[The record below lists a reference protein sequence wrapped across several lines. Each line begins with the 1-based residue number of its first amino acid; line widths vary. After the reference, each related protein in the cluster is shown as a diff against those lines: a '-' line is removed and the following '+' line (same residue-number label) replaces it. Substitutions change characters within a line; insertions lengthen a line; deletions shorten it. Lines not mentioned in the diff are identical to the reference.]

1 MLERTNQELYKLPE
15 SWIWVKTGD
24 VCDGLVPGRTK
35 PKSFDGDIPWI
46 TLPDIEGLYVSQSKK
61 DIAVAREEA
70 EAVGMKVMPKN
81 TVLISCVGQFGLI
94 CIAANPVVPN
104 QQLHGFVCLNQ
115 VLPEY
120 VAYALKTQVHQMEQ
134 MASATTISYL
144 NKTKCNSI
152 NFPLAPL
159 NEPRR
164 IVSTIEQ
171 LTDRSHRA
179 IAALEDVPK
188 PIEQFRQSVL
198 AAAFRGDLTAD
209 WREKNPDVE
218 PASELLE
225 RIKIDRRKRW
235 EEAEL
240 DKMKEKSK
248 EVLNN
253 KWKDKYKEPEEI
265 DISTFPDL
273 PNGWNLA
280 KWEQIG
286 ICQNGRAFPSNEYS
300 LEGTKLLR
308 PGNLHI
314 SGNVQWTESN
324 TRYMPNDWAEK
335 YPSHVVEGNNLVVNL
350 TAQSLADEF
359 LGRVCLTSKG
369 DRCLLNQ
376 RIARLTPAI
385 ISPKFCLWLL
395 KSPIFRRYVDK
406 LNTGSMIQHMF
417 TSQIDDFIFPLP
429 PLEEQ
434 SEIVKLIEFQFKKI
448 EQIVLLSDE
457 ISADLP
463 GLDRSILA
471 KAFRGELVP
480 QDPNDEPAAALLER
494 IRAEREQTSSN
505 KQRGKT
511 TRKNSSKQL
520 SIAYGRPGASTFG
533 RSSQIANKPFR

>member
-1 MLERTNQELYKLPE
+1 LSDNTEREFYKLPE

-61 DIAVAREEA
+61 DLAVAREEA

-159 NEPRR
+159 NEQRR

-171 LTDRSHRA
+171 LTDRSHKART
-179 IAALEDVPK
+179 ALEDVPK
-188 PIEQFRQSVL
+188 LIAQFRQSVL

-209 WREKNPDVE
+209 WREKNPDIE

-225 RIKIDRRKRW
+225 RIKIDRQKRW

-240 DKMKEKSK
+240 DKMKAQGKK
-248 EVLNN
+248 PKDD
-253 KWKDKYKEPEEI
+253 KWKERYKETIEPNDSELRELPKSWCWTTLDQIMKKIVDGTHHTPTYIDSGTPFLSVKDIRNEEVYFDNCKYISEQEHNCLIERCNPEVGDLLVTKSGTIGRCAIIKTSEPFSLFVSVALLKPATSYLNIEYISLAFQSWLETI
-265 DISTFPDL
+265 DIQSDVTGSAIKNFHIIDFRKLCIPFP
-273 PNGWNLA
+273 PIN
-280 KWEQIG
+280 EQKKIVELV
-286 ICQNGRAFPSNEYS
+286 RASLLIPS
-300 LEGTKLLR
+300 KLLDSR
-308 PGNLHI
+308 K
-314 SGNVQWTESN
+314 E
-324 TRYMPNDWAEK
+324 
-335 YPSHVVEGNNLVVNL
+335 
-350 TAQSLADEF
+350 
-359 LGRVCLTSKG
+359 
-369 DRCLLNQ
+369 
-376 RIARLTPAI
+376 
-385 ISPKFCLWLL
+385 
-395 KSPIFRRYVDK
+395 
-406 LNTGSMIQHMF
+406 
-417 TSQIDDFIFPLP
+417 
-429 PLEEQ
+429 LENELQ
-434 SEIVKLIEFQFKKI
+434 Q
-448 EQIVLLSDE
+448 
-457 ISADLP
+457 
-463 GLDRSILA
+463 LDRSILA

-480 QDPNDEPAAALLER
+480 QDPNDEPAAVLLER

-520 SIAYGRPGASTFG
+520 SIDLE
-533 RSSQIANKPFR
+533 